1 MKDTMTDERAKKLFS
16 AATEAKK
23 KGRPLTAVFEEF
35 AAEYGMAKGSVRNAY
50 YAAAKRA
57 AADKRY
63 GAKVCG
69 GNKPQVGKI
78 VEFDKAEARVML
90 KKILIKA
97 TDGRSVRGSISLIAK
112 DAKTALRYQNKYRS
126 MLVSDRETVESVVAE
141 IKRER
146 GECYNPYSRR
156 GDAVLEKLKSEIN
169 ALYERI
175 AADLKTKNA
184 ALELKVKRL
193 EAENAALKKSAARS
207 VASDYFE
214 SVDSRPKRR
223 IEGAK

>member
-1 MKDTMTDERAKKLFS
+1 M
-16 AATEAKK
+16 
-23 KGRPLTAVFEEF
+23 
-35 AAEYGMAKGSVRNAY
+35 
-50 YAAAKRA
+50 
-57 AADKRY
+57 
-63 GAKVCG
+63 
-69 GNKPQVGKI
+69 
-78 VEFDKAEARVML
+78 
-90 KKILIKA
+90 
-97 TDGRSVRGSISLIAK
+97 RGSISLIAK

-146 GECYNPYSRR
+146 GECYNPYSKR
-156 GDAVLEKLKSEIN
+156 GDVVLEKLKSEIN